1 VSLSLSHLA
10 RPGGKSRYTK
20 RFWLLWD
27 GSCCCCRCAVSVRF
41 APGFVWKLFAGARSI
56 LGLSDARDGDKND
69 FCLWHEYTMRRW
81 VAQQVGCSLA
91 SLHTASACLQLAARS
106 RQPLGLGSQPAVPIL
121 VTDRFVHDRRWRPWW
136 SLARQRLSN
145 AAAAAE

>member
-1 VSLSLSHLA
+1 
-10 RPGGKSRYTK
+10 
-20 RFWLLWD
+20 
-27 GSCCCCRCAVSVRF
+27 
-41 APGFVWKLFAGARSI
+41 
-56 LGLSDARDGDKND
+56 
-69 FCLWHEYTMRRW
+69 MRRW

-91 SLHTASACLQLAARS
+91 RLHTAAAAASACLQLAARS

-145 AAAAAE
+145 AAAAE